1 MVQRTFFGEFWKAKW
16 SLLHG
21 FVTTVEISALVIAIG
36 LAAGVIGGLLLVYGP
51 KPIHLLMRIYV
62 DVLRGI
68 PVLVLILFSY
78 YGLAL
83 MGIDISPFTAGVV
96 ALSGFCSAH
105 MSETFRGAIDSIPV
119 GQTEAAKA
127 IGLTFWQRFGYVL
140 LPQAARRIVPPA
152 INTAVEMVKGTTLL
166 SIIGV
171 LEILLATQQTI
182 ARNYMVVQ
190 FYAAAMV
197 FYFILNFTL
206 SRIGA
211 YFERRFGFIRY

>member
-1 MVQRTFFGEFWKAKW
+1 MDRTFIGEFLRARER
-16 SLLHG
+16 LFEG
-21 FVTTVEISALVIAIG
+21 FLTTLEISSLVIVIG

-51 KPIHLLMRIYV
+51 RPVRLLMRLYV

-83 MGIDISPFTAGVV
+83 LGVNISAYTAGVV
-96 ALSGFCSAH
+96 ALAGFCSAH
-105 MSETFRGAIDSIPV
+105 MSETFRGAIESIPA

-127 IGLTFWQRFGYVL
+127 IGLTFPQRFAYVV
-140 LPQAARRIVPPA
+140 LPQATRRIVPPA

-171 LEILLATQQTI
+171 LEVLLATQQAI
-182 ARNYMVVQ
+182 ARNYMVIE
-190 FYAAAMV
+190 FYAAAAA
-197 FYFILNFTL
+197 FYFILNFSL

-211 YFERRFGFIRY
+211 YFERRFAFIRY

>member
-1 MVQRTFFGEFWKAKW
+1 MQRTFAGEFWKAKW
-16 SLLHG
+16 SLLNG
-21 FVTTVEISALVIAIG
+21 FLTTIELSLLVIAIG

-51 KPIHLLMRIYV
+51 RPVRWLMRAYV
-62 DVLRGI
+62 DILRGI
-68 PVLVLILFSY
+68 PILVLILFSY

-83 MGIDISPFTAGVV
+83 MGIDISAFTAGVV
-96 ALSGFCSAH
+96 ALAGFCSAH

-127 IGLTFWQRFGYVL
+127 IGLTFWQRFFYVL
-140 LPQAARRIVPPA
+140 LPQAARRIAPPA

-171 LEILLATQQTI
+171 SELLLATQQTI
-182 ARNYMVVQ
+182 ARNYMVIE
-190 FYAAAMV
+190 FYASALA
-197 FYFILNFTL
+197 FYFIFNFTL

>member
-1 MVQRTFFGEFWKAKW
+1 MERTYLGELYKAKW
-16 SLLHG
+16 SLFQG
-21 FVTTVEISALVIAIG
+21 FLTTLEISALVIVIG
-36 LAAGVIGGLLLVYGP
+36 LAAGMIGGLLLVYGP
-51 KPIHLLMRIYV
+51 KPVRLLMRLYV

-83 MGIDISPFTAGVV
+83 LGVNISAFTAGVV

-105 MSETFRGAIDSIPV
+105 MSETFRGAIDSIPA

-127 IGLTFWQRFGYVL
+127 IGLTFPQRFAYVL

-182 ARNYMVVQ
+182 ARNYMVVP
-190 FYAAAMV
+190 FYATAMV
-197 FYFILNFTL
+197 FYFVLNFSL
-206 SRIGA
+206 SRLGA

>member
-1 MVQRTFFGEFWKAKW
+1 MQKTYFGELMKAKW
-16 SLLHG
+16 SLLQG
-21 FVTTVEISALVIAIG
+21 FVTTVEISAIVIVIG
-36 LAAGVIGGLLLVYGP
+36 LFAGMIGGLLLVYGP
-51 KPIHLLMRIYV
+51 RPVRLLMRLYV

-83 MGIDISPFTAGVV
+83 LGVNISAFTAGIV
-96 ALSGFCSAH
+96 ALAGFCSAH

-127 IGLTFWQRFGYVL
+127 IGLTFPQRFVYVL

-182 ARNYMVVQ
+182 ARNYMVIE
-190 FYAAAMV
+190 FYATAML
-197 FYFILNFTL
+197 FYFVLNFSL
-206 SRIGA
+206 SRLGA

>member
-1 MVQRTFFGEFWKAKW
+1 MERTFFGEFWKAKW
-16 SLLHG
+16 SLLNG
-21 FVTTVEISALVIAIG
+21 FLTTIELSLLVIAIG
-36 LAAGVIGGLLLVYGP
+36 LVAGVIGGLLLVYGP
-51 KPIHLLMRIYV
+51 KPVRLLMRLYV

-68 PVLVLILFSY
+68 PILVLILFSY

-83 MGIDISPFTAGVV
+83 FGVNISAFAAGVV
-96 ALSGFCSAH
+96 ALSGFCIAH

-127 IGLTFWQRFGYVL
+127 IGLTFRQRFVYVV

-166 SIIGV
+166 SVIGV
-171 LEILLATQQTI
+171 TELLLATQQTI
-182 ARNYMVVQ
+182 ARNYMVIE
-190 FYAAAMV
+190 FYGTALA

-206 SRIGA
+206 SRVGA
-211 YFERRFGFIRY
+211 HFERRFGFIRY